1 MSPNFVNI
9 PFVAAFRLRDKS
21 LSESLLEP
29 LFADKLWDPSF
40 NIILDPFPSGSASAN
55 FEIELKVGVDCGGYE
70 IIMTRH
76 YITQAFGL
84 TNNIKLHKE
93 ASNWLCINLALIS
106 SRIMFLDRLN
116 LQSPLVLLCIVFR
129 VKAHIRC
136 IGVSSDRQNM
146 QVMMSDPRYL
156 WKGHSIFIIL
166 FFHIGVYI

>member
-1 MSPNFVNI
+1 MII

-55 FEIELKVGVDCGGYE
+55 LEIESKVRVDCETYKITSIHE
-70 IIMTRH
+70 LRLD
-76 YITQAFGL
+76 YITQAFLL
-84 TNNIKLHKE
+84 TNNIELHEE

-129 VKAHIRC
+129 MKAHVRC
-136 IGVSSDRQNM
+136 ISVSSNR
-146 QVMMSDPRYL
+146 
-156 WKGHSIFIIL
+156 
-166 FFHIGVYI
+166 

>member
-1 MSPNFVNI
+1 MI
-9 PFVAAFRLRDKS
+9 IHFVAAFRLRDKS

-40 NIILDPFPSGSASAN
+40 NIILDPFPSGNASVN
-55 FEIELKVGVDCGGYE
+55 FEIELKVGVDCETYNKLHPNY
-70 IIMTRH
+70 II
-76 YITQAFGL
+76 QAFWL

-106 SRIMFLDRLN
+106 SRIVFLDRLN

-129 VKAHIRC
+129 MKAHIRC

-166 FFHIGVYI
+166 LCRIGDWFIYIIS

>member
-1 MSPNFVNI
+1 MRGKCSNLDYAKQHLQMHRQVDMWTIMVDIAIIGLKFTFKCGPIWRTKIWMSIRIMMMYISIKTPKRFKVRVFALYWYPNY
-9 PFVAAFRLRDKS
+9 
-21 LSESLLEP
+21 
-29 LFADKLWDPSF
+29 
-40 NIILDPFPSGSASAN
+40 II
-55 FEIELKVGVDCGGYE
+55 
-70 IIMTRH
+70 
-76 YITQAFGL
+76 QAFGL

-156 WKGHSIFIIL
+156 WKGNSIFII
-166 FFHIGVYI
+166 

>member
-1 MSPNFVNI
+1 MII

-40 NIILDPFPSGSASAN
+40 NIILDPFPSGSASVN
-55 FEIELKVGVDCGGYE
+55 FRIGSKVRVDCKTYKKL
-70 IIMTRH
+70 H
-76 YITQAFGL
+76 LNYITQTFSL

-129 VKAHIRC
+129 MKAHIRC

-166 FFHIGVYI
+166 LCRIGDLS

>member
-1 MSPNFVNI
+1 MII

-29 LFADKLWDPSF
+29 LFANKLWDPSF
-40 NIILDPFPSGSASAN
+40 NIILDPFPSGSASVN
-55 FEIELKVGVDCGGYE
+55 FRIGSKVRVDCKTNK
-70 IIMTRH
+70 IMIFAGTLNFFKLH
-76 YITQAFGL
+76 LNYITQTFSL

-106 SRIMFLDRLN
+106 SRIVFLDRLN

-129 VKAHIRC
+129 MKAHIRC

-156 WKGHSIFIIL
+156 WKGNSIFII
-166 FFHIGVYI
+166 

>member
-1 MSPNFVNI
+1 MNL

-21 LSESLLEP
+21 LSESWLEP

-55 FEIELKVGVDCGGYE
+55 LEIELKIRVDCETYK
-70 IIMTRH
+70 INKLRLDYM
-76 YITQAFGL
+76 TQAFLL
-84 TNNIKLHKE
+84 TNNIELHEE

-129 VKAHIRC
+129 MKAHVRC
-136 IGVSSDRQNM
+136 IGVSSNR
-146 QVMMSDPRYL
+146 
-156 WKGHSIFIIL
+156 
-166 FFHIGVYI
+166 

>member
-1 MSPNFVNI
+1 MHPN
-9 PFVAAFRLRDKS
+9 
-21 LSESLLEP
+21 
-29 LFADKLWDPSF
+29 
-40 NIILDPFPSGSASAN
+40 
-55 FEIELKVGVDCGGYE
+55 
-70 IIMTRH
+70 

-129 VKAHIRC
+129 MKAHIRC

-166 FFHIGVYI
+166 FFRNTKMVRCRISIQIQIFQTCTSSKLFLGEFYIDVSRNLQYFLLNRKSFLLYLSK

>member
-1 MSPNFVNI
+1 MNI

-40 NIILDPFPSGSASAN
+40 NIILDPFPSGSASTN
-55 FEIELKVGVDCGGYE
+55 FEIELKVGVDCETYNKL
-70 IIMTRH
+70 H
-76 YITQAFGL
+76 PNYITQAFWL

-106 SRIMFLDRLN
+106 SRIVFLDRLN

-129 VKAHIRC
+129 MKAHIRC

-156 WKGHSIFIIL
+156 WKGHSIFII
-166 FFHIGVYI
+166 